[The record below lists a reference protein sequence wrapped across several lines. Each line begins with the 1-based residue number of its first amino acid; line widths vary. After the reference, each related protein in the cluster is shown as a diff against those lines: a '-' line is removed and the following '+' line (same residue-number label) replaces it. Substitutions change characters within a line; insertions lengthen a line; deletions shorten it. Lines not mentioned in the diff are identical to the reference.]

1 MRVFR
6 QFSIILATVILLA
19 SCGGKVKTPTHRNFP
34 PPPQVPSVV
43 TDPQE
48 MAGYVATHFW
58 DAFLTGTYPCDS
70 SLVNGVPADDV
81 ESAVGRFVTI
91 LETVCERPAAI
102 KAMDVFFQKVNDFQ
116 AKNPSSNVYG
126 YFMRMVGKY
135 LYDPNSPV
143 RDEDLYLP
151 YIKGLVNS
159 DLTPEDMKPAYSRDV
174 QMCSLNQVGT
184 QAADIKFTSRE
195 GRVLTLYGI
204 KSDNVLLLFSNPGCP
219 NCEEVISALTGN
231 ECFNEAISAGKLAVV
246 NLYIDL
252 EVDKWMAL
260 ASEYPKAWT
269 NGYDQDYTIRKDLT
283 YNVRAIPSLYL
294 LDKDKKVIMKDA
306 PIEKVLPYLEN
317 I

>member
-1 MRVFR
+1 M
-6 QFSIILATVILLA
+6 
-19 SCGGKVKTPTHRNFP
+19 K
-34 PPPQVPSVV
+34 
-43 TDPQE
+43 
-48 MAGYVATHFW
+48 M
-58 DAFLTGTYPCDS
+58 
-70 SLVNGVPADDV
+70 V
-81 ESAVGRFVTI
+81 E
-91 LETVCERPAAI
+91 
-102 KAMDVFFQKVNDFQ
+102 
-116 AKNPSSNVYG
+116 
-126 YFMRMVGKY
+126 KY

-174 QMCSLNQVGT
+174 RMCSLNQVGT
-184 QAADIKFTSRE
+184 KAADIKFTGLD
-195 GRVLTLYGI
+195 GRVRTLYGI

-219 NCEEVISALTGN
+219 NCEEVISTLTGN
-231 ECFNEAISAGKLAVV
+231 ERFNEAISTGKLTVV

-252 EVDKWMAL
+252 EVDKWKAL

-294 LDKDKKVIMKDA
+294 LDKDKKVVMKDA